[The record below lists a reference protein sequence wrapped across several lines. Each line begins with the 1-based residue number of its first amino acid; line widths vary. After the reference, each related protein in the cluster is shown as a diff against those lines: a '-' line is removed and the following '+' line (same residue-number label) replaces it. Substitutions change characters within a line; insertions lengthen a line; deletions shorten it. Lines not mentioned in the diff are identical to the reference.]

1 MWKYKVIVSNPK
13 KSIEE
18 FENIVSEYLN
28 AGWKLSGGVCIDS
41 KLGYIFQAVH
51 KFEWELEN
59 G

>member
-28 AGWKLSGGVCIDS
+28 GGWKLSGSVCIDS
-41 KLGYIFQAVH
+41 KFGYIFQAVY
-51 KFEWELEN
+51 KFE
-59 G
+59 

>member
-18 FENIVSEYLN
+18 FESIVSEYLN

-41 KLGYIFQAVH
+41 ELGYMFQAVY
-51 KFEWELEN
+51 KFESELEK
-59 G
+59 

>member
-18 FENIVSEYLN
+18 FENTVSEYLN

-41 KLGYIFQAVH
+41 KFGYIFQAVH
-51 KFEWELEN
+51 KFEWELEE
-59 G
+59 

>member
-18 FENIVSEYLN
+18 FESTVSKYLN

-41 KLGYIFQAVH
+41 KFGYMFQAVY
-51 KFEWELEN
+51 KFE
-59 G
+59 